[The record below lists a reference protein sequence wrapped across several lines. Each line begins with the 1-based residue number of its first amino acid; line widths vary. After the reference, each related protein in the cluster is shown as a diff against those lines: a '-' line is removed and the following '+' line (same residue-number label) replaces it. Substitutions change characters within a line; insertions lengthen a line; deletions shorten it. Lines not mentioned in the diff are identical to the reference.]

1 MITTYNSYI
10 KPEIRNLNFWKEK
23 SSLLL
28 NKGRVIKKSKII
40 HKNNIGDINLD
51 YSDEQK
57 YDIDDA
63 NSLVY
68 TEEEDIINDN
78 FHINGNIIYFEGHFY
93 DDIDFNKTKYLL
105 MKNNLEEKSI
115 NKGIIIDSNNINEI
129 IVQKEIIN
137 KYNNNQTHFFLNT
150 PKNKTIIK
158 I

>member
-1 MITTYNSYI
+1 M
-10 KPEIRNLNFWKEK
+10 
-23 SSLLL
+23 
-28 NKGRVIKKSKII
+28 NK
-40 HKNNIGDINLD
+40 
-51 YSDEQK
+51 K
-57 YDIDDA
+57 YYIDDA

-137 KYNNNQTHFFLNT
+137 KYNNNQTHFFPNT
-150 PKNKTIIK
+150 PKNKNNYKNIKNQLGYKNDFLTSTEIICNNDDIISFLK
-158 I
+158 LKRKKNVFIFHKKRI